1 MNCYTTTHMRTR
13 PQITQR
19 HYETRLTDGSKLY
32 AHGVKGPNGEWDITA
47 NYRGTWNSLGIA
59 WKTSGG
65 WEMRMNHDVLI
76 KARTIA
82 ELIKRAWEYET
93 GVGA

>member
-1 MNCYTTTHMRTR
+1 MNCYTTKSFRAR
-13 PQITQR
+13 PQVIQR
-19 HYETRLTDGSKLY
+19 HYETRLTDGSKFS
-32 AHGVKGPNGEWDITA
+32 AHGVKGQNGEWDLET
-47 NYRGTWNSLGIA
+47 YSGGDWNRLGIA

-65 WEMRMNHDVLI
+65 WEMRMDEDTTI